1 MNARVF
7 FLCVAAH
14 LCAAAASCLAAAV
27 DYVLVGTQLSQP
39 HGAAGVQ
46 LLGADAHF
54 AAQTKLAAVGKAG
67 AGVHVDRCAVHT
79 GREPRRC
86 LGVRRDDSLAVVG
99 GMLGNVQNRCV
110 HVIHHGYAQL
120 VVQIFRVKILR
131 RGRHT
136 VDDGGG
142 LGVQVQLHRR

>member
-7 FLCVAAH
+7 LLCVAAH

-27 DYVLVGTQLSQP
+27 DDVLVGTQLSQP

-86 LGVRRDDSLAVVG
+86 LGVRRDDGLSL
-99 GMLGNVQNRCV
+99 
-110 HVIHHGYAQL
+110 IH
-120 VVQIFRVKILR
+120 I
-131 RGRHT
+131 
-136 VDDGGG
+136 
-142 LGVQVQLHRR
+142 